1 MKFVN
6 CTAES
11 HSNAILAIYNDV
23 IAHSTAVYEYQPFTA
38 QYIAKWFA
46 DKRAGNY
53 PVIGAVDDAGTLL
66 GFASYGVFRARPA
79 YKYTVEHSVY
89 VHKDQRGKGI
99 GDALLQKIIDAAKEQ
114 NYHVM
119 VGGIDAENTASI
131 KLHLKYGFVHS
142 GTVTQS
148 GYKFG
153 RWLDVAF
160 YQLTL
165 PTPVQPVEGERRA

>member
-1 MKFVN
+1 MSITNFVD
-6 CTAES
+6 CS
-11 HSNAILAIYNDV
+11 LDVHGVAILDIYNEV
-23 IAHSTAVYEYQPFTA
+23 IAHSTAVYEYLPFDRK
-38 QYIAKWFA
+38 YIEKWFA

-53 PVIGAVDDAGTLL
+53 PVIGAVDDAGALL

-89 VHKDQRGKGI
+89 VHKDHRGKGI
-99 GDALLQKIIDAAKEQ
+99 GDALLTKIIEAAKSQ

-119 VGGIDAENTASI
+119 VGGIDTENIASI
-131 KLHLKYGFVHS
+131 KMHEKYGFVLS
-142 GTVTQS
+142 GTVTQC
-148 GYKFG
+148 GFKFG

-165 PTPVQPVEGERRA
+165 STPANPVDG

>member
-1 MKFVN
+1 MSITKFVD
-6 CTAES
+6 CSLDAYGA
-11 HSNAILAIYNDV
+11 AILDIYNEV
-23 IAHSTAVYEYQPFTA
+23 IAHSTAVYEYLPFDRK
-38 QYIAKWFA
+38 YIEKWFA

-53 PVIGAVDDAGTLL
+53 PVIGAVDDAGALL

-89 VHKDQRGKGI
+89 VHKDHRGKGV
-99 GDALLQKIIDAAKEQ
+99 GDALLTKIIDAAKRQ

-119 VGGIDAENTASI
+119 VGGIDTENIASI
-131 KLHLKYGFVHS
+131 KMHEKYGFVHS
-142 GTVTQS
+142 GTVTQC
-148 GYKFG
+148 GFKFG

-165 PTPVQPVEGERRA
+165 LTPVNPVDG